1 MDADGTPKTYDKC
14 ADPQLEGSFEVNG
27 VACKTGFTL
36 YKERVAKYTPEYQE
50 EITTVPAATIRQIAK
65 ELGEA
70 AHIGETIEID
80 GVTLPYRPAAVD
92 AFSGITRH
100 KHAFH
105 ICWAVFTLNNL
116 IGSTNSV
123 GGFCGFDPACNGWTD
138 DNPNMSWHPA
148 VWEPEG
154 LIEYDGL
161 LLGFPGSYY
170 QKIYESDY
178 TPTSMNLMEL
188 QPLSEDKHFVHV
200 SQANPDLYHT
210 QPAEVAFCYACN
222 PIKWWGNY
230 DEQAEIFKNYNYVI
244 GIDMYL
250 NESSYFYDV
259 ILPEC
264 CYLERSEP
272 LPHAANNHRMI
283 GGMGN
288 PWTIAVWQKV
298 VEPRDGA
305 PSSWEL
311 FSELADRAGKNAEF
325 IGLLNKFFRV
335 KEEYAVPMDQ
345 KLEVEAFAD
354 SVLKSNIDEEHDFAW
369 FKEHGVYDHPRDVDE
384 AYLWANGDAGR
395 VPMYFDFMLEAK
407 EKVEAK
413 VAELGIPWET
423 DDYEALPD
431 WKPGCGYEVVDSDFD
446 IIPVYHTDAINTDS
460 WLMENPYVNEIN
472 EENPYGYT
480 IEMNAAKAK
489 EKGLANGDKVRLSS
503 LEGASVE
510 GVLATSE
517 GVHAECVSVIGGHWG
532 SKSKYMPRAFNKGVP
547 VVHLIP
553 GQTPDRLDHIC
564 SAFDQCVRVKIEKI
578 A

>member
-1 MDADGTPKTYDKC
+1 
-14 ADPQLEGSFEVNG
+14 
-27 VACKTGFTL
+27 
-36 YKERVAKYTPEYQE
+36 
-50 EITTVPAATIRQIAK
+50 
-65 ELGEA
+65 
-70 AHIGETIEID
+70 
-80 GVTLPYRPAAVD
+80 
-92 AFSGITRH
+92 
-100 KHAFH
+100 
-105 ICWAVFTLNNL
+105 
-116 IGSTNSV
+116 
-123 GGFCGFDPACNGWTD
+123 
-138 DNPNMSWHPA
+138 
-148 VWEPEG
+148 
-154 LIEYDGL
+154 
-161 LLGFPGSYY
+161 
-170 QKIYESDY
+170 
-178 TPTSMNLMEL
+178 
-188 QPLSEDKHFVHV
+188 
-200 SQANPDLYHT
+200 
-210 QPAEVAFCYACN
+210 
-222 PIKWWGNY
+222 
-230 DEQAEIFKNYNYVI
+230 
-244 GIDMYL
+244 
-250 NESSYFYDV
+250 
-259 ILPEC
+259 
-264 CYLERSEP
+264 
-272 LPHAANNHRMI
+272 MI

-369 FKEHGVYDHPRDVDE
+369 FKEHGLYDHPRDVDE

>member
-1 MDADGTPKTYDKC
+1 M
-14 ADPQLEGSFEVNG
+14 
-27 VACKTGFTL
+27 
-36 YKERVAKYTPEYQE
+36 
-50 EITTVPAATIRQIAK
+50 
-65 ELGEA
+65 
-70 AHIGETIEID
+70 
-80 GVTLPYRPAAVD
+80 TLPYRPAAVD

>member
-1 MDADGTPKTYDKC
+1 M
-14 ADPQLEGSFEVNG
+14 
-27 VACKTGFTL
+27 
-36 YKERVAKYTPEYQE
+36 
-50 EITTVPAATIRQIAK
+50 
-65 ELGEA
+65 
-70 AHIGETIEID
+70 
-80 GVTLPYRPAAVD
+80 
-92 AFSGITRH
+92 
-100 KHAFH
+100 
-105 ICWAVFTLNNL
+105 FTLNNL

-413 VAELGIPWET
+413 VAELGIPWRPMT
-423 DDYEALPD
+423 TRRCPTGSLAAVTR
-431 WKPGCGYEVVDSDFD
+431 WS
-446 IIPVYHTDAINTDS
+446 IP
-460 WLMENPYVNEIN
+460 
-472 EENPYGYT
+472 
-480 IEMNAAKAK
+480 
-489 EKGLANGDKVRLSS
+489 
-503 LEGASVE
+503 
-510 GVLATSE
+510 TSTLFP
-517 GVHAECVSVIGGHWG
+517 CITP
-532 SKSKYMPRAFNKGVP
+532 MPSTP
-547 VVHLIP
+547 IP
-553 GQTPDRLDHIC
+553 GLWRTPTSTRSTKRTPTATRL
-564 SAFDQCVRVKIEKI
+564 R
-578 A
+578 